1 MVTAA
6 GIEQPLSLVVI
17 CGPTASGKT
26 ALALRLAEH
35 FAVEIISAD
44 SRQVYRRMDIGTA
57 KATAEE
63 RALVRHH
70 LVDVVDPDEDFSAAD
85 FLQLG
90 RKALAEIA
98 GRGHLPLVVG
108 GTGLYIE
115 ALLRGLVD
123 APGADPDLRR
133 ELLQWEEKHGPG
145 SLHKRLQAVD
155 PVLAEQLAPRNLVRI
170 VRALEVFYQS
180 GQPLSELQARHA
192 AVPSPFRVI
201 TIGLAPQRE
210 LLYERIDRRVEAMM
224 AAGLLAET
232 EALLASGY
240 SPRLKALQTI
250 GYRECIDHL
259 AGDTSLQEAVGLI
272 QRNSRRYAKRQMT
285 WFKRD
290 NEIIWLDSLRE
301 FAKVLML
308 IDHFTMSS

>member
-44 SRQVYRRMDIGTA
+44 SRQVYRQMDIGTA

-70 LVDVVDPDEDFSAAD
+70 LVDVVDPDEDFTAAD

-90 RKALAEIA
+90 REALAEIA

-224 AAGLLAET
+224 AAGLLTET

>member
-1 MVTAA
+1 MITAA

-44 SRQVYRRMDIGTA
+44 SRQVYRQMDIGTA

-63 RALVRHH
+63 RTLVPHH

-90 RKALAEIA
+90 RKALEEIA

-133 ELLQWEEKHGPG
+133 ELLQWEERHGPG

-192 AVPSPFRVI
+192 AVPSPYRVI

-224 AAGLLAET
+224 AAGLLTET
-232 EALLASGY
+232 EALLARGY

>member
-63 RALVRHH
+63 RALIPHH
-70 LVDVVDPDEDFSAAD
+70 LVDVVDPDEDFTAAD
-85 FLQLG
+85 FLHLG

-133 ELLQWEEKHGPG
+133 ELLQGEEKHGPG

-155 PVLAEQLAPRNLVRI
+155 PVLAEQLAPQNLVRI

-259 AGDTSLQEAVGLI
+259 AGDTSLQKAVDLI

>member
-63 RALVRHH
+63 RALIPHH
-70 LVDVVDPDEDFSAAD
+70 LVDVVDPDEDFTAAD
-85 FLQLG
+85 FLHLG

-133 ELLQWEEKHGPG
+133 ELLQGEEKHGPG

-155 PVLAEQLAPRNLVRI
+155 PVLAEQLAPQNLVRI

-201 TIGLAPQRE
+201 TIGLAPRRE